1 MPLGEPSFS
10 QTDPK
15 IKPDLAR
22 QIGLPNWRSLAAS
35 EELLFADMFYK
46 FWRIISAIER
56 RTIDRFGVRRHV
68 AALR

>member
-1 MPLGEPSFS
+1 MPLGELSFS
-10 QTDPK
+10 QTDRK

-46 FWRIISAIER
+46 FWRII
-56 RTIDRFGVRRHV
+56 
-68 AALR
+68 